1 MNRHG
6 LDVLQFP
13 EALSV
18 VAKHASSPLGAEA
31 VRALQPS
38 DMLALVRDELH
49 RVDQMSAFL
58 LRAQDWTVPP
68 LPDARTAL
76 RRLAM
81 EGSVLDA
88 PELRDVAIVIRSA
101 DITRRAILQ
110 HESDYPLLAL
120 IAQRLVKLADEERR
134 IRAAIDDA
142 GAVRD
147 NASPDRAR
155 PPAPRARRSPPPHGR
170 HRRTVRPSMCSRS
183 SRRSITLVW
192 PPR

>member
-31 VRALQPS
+31 VRALQPVE
-38 DMLALVRDELH
+38 MLAFVSDELQ

-81 EGSVLDA
+81 AGSVLDA
-88 PELRDVAIVIRSA
+88 PELRDIAIVIRSA
-101 DITRRAILQ
+101 AITRRAVLQ
-110 HESDYPLLAL
+110 HESDYPLLAA
-120 IAQRLVKLADEERR
+120 IADRFVKLEDEERR
-134 IRAAIDDA
+134 IRSAIDDA
-142 GAVRD
+142 G
-147 NASPDRAR
+147 
-155 PPAPRARRSPPPHGR
+155 
-170 HRRTVRPSMCSRS
+170 
-183 SRRSITLVW
+183 
-192 PPR
+192 